1 MAAKKTSPLVRK
13 ICSLLKVDETEYQC
27 AAALVLGEL
36 GSKDPFIVKSLGEVL
51 TNGDCDLLKGHIL
64 DAFKKIKTKESLKYI
79 LPFLFKHTSIETTF
93 GKKAIAIAS
102 SLGPDS
108 ARELKSLLR
117 KAKAD
122 ERRVINSVFIK
133 MRTIEGLK
141 VVLDSLFDEDESV
154 VSDICS
160 QMKEEMKD
168 LTPKERKMFNGRVE
182 RFLLSPRT
190 RKSLTATSAAVSLLG
205 YIADQSALDCLL
217 LFSSHQNHPT
227 VRNLALN
234 SLREIPFTEKVKND
248 VIRKLVSYLNERDF
262 TNIVS
267 PTLDI
272 LTRAPVQSNLS
283 DLFIKL
289 LDSSHDAVKLFS
301 LRKMREFNTIKVVKV
316 LIINLSNRNPRI
328 RDVAAESL
336 CWLDTARNPLIEKL
350 LAEDDIEQAWLLARI
365 LKPHS
370 TRFRND
376 QVKKLGEKLKK
387 HLESGTELSKPIIF
401 LLKMRSPDFLQEL
414 FLNRAMLLKKKK
426 KFKDAVELLKVLEKN
441 EHIMSEGRYIMA
453 VCLLK
458 QSKKVNRKPFR
469 EDDPCLSLFQQLIR
483 NDNFPLLQRMKSD
496 SSLEPADRFYVGY
509 HFSEKS
515 GDERLFGGDLL
526 RSLAR
531 RKSKAKVIL
540 ASREKIRSEGL

>member
-1 MAAKKTSPLVRK
+1 MAANKTSPLVRK
-13 ICSLLKVDETEYQC
+13 ICSLLKVDEAEYQC

-51 TNGDCDLLKGHIL
+51 NNGDSDLLKGHIL
-64 DAFKKIKTKESLKYI
+64 DAFKKMKTKESLKYI
-79 LPFLFKHTSIETTF
+79 LPFLFKHASADSTF

-108 ARELKSLLR
+108 ARELKALLR
-117 KAKAD
+117 KAGAD

-133 MRTIEGLK
+133 MRTVEGLK

-154 VSDICS
+154 VGDICF
-160 QMKEEMKD
+160 QMKEEMKN
-168 LTPKERKMFNGRVE
+168 LSPKERKTFNGKVE

-190 RKSLTATSAAVSLLG
+190 RKSMTATSAAVSILG

-217 LFSSHQNHPT
+217 LFSSQQNHPT

-248 VIRKLVSYLNERDF
+248 VIRRLVSYLNERDF

-283 DLFIKL
+283 DLFIKI

-316 LIINLSNRNPRI
+316 LIHNLTNSNPRM

-336 CWLDTARNPLIEKL
+336 CWLDTARNPLIDRL
-350 LAEDDIEQAWLLARI
+350 LAEDDLEQAWLLARI

-370 TRFRND
+370 TKFRKD
-376 QVKKLGEKLKK
+376 QVKKLGQALQK
-387 HLESGTELSKPIIF
+387 HLETGSELKKPITF

-414 FLNRAMLLKKKK
+414 FLNRALQLKKKK
-426 KFKDAVELLKVLEKN
+426 KFQDAVDLLKILEKN
-441 EHIMSEGRYIMA
+441 EHIMSDGQYIMA

-458 QSKKVNRKPFR
+458 VSKKINRRSFR
-469 EDDPCLSLFQQLIR
+469 EEDPSLRVFQQLIR
-483 NDNFPLLQRMKSD
+483 SDRTTLVQKLKSD
-496 SSLEPADRFYVGY
+496 SSIEPADRFYVAY
-509 HFSEKS
+509 HFSEMS
-515 GDERLFGGDLL
+515 GEERLFGGEML

-531 RKSKAKVIL
+531 SKSKTKVTR
-540 ASREKIRSEGL
+540 ASREKIKSEGL